1 METMLPYIG
10 FVEFIAMIESFL
22 PFFAVLVAVILI
34 VGETLILVRTDKYW
48 PLSLDDYLACL
59 LLLYAA
65 YSFEF
70 LLGKVL
76 MLIAW
81 CFMAGNLYAMLFTR
95 MDPVTGTRERLVP
108 LAALMTASLAGGALT
123 LFHITGQQI

>member
-1 METMLPYIG
+1 
-10 FVEFIAMIESFL
+10 MIESFL

-95 MDPVTGTRERLVP
+95 LDPITGTRERLGA
-108 LAALMTASLAGGALT
+108 LAALLIAVSIGAFLTAIT
-123 LFHITGQQI
+123 LLEIS